1 MVSVLGNSSW
11 SYSGALMA
19 LLLLVVSA
27 WFWAGESAPHGER
40 ASATSRGVFPP
51 CPNELVIQH
60 ERLFKRLLKAVF
72 TTQGVLLE
80 GSIIDAGANDGSES
94 CHFAEWQ
101 PQRLVHAIEPL
112 LENLKHI
119 RKFGKHR
126 PNLRPFHGGLGN
138 TSTWV
143 RAVAPGGSGVT
154 AQVSLLSSKP
164 KARAADSL
172 QSEEHASSFFIH
184 RVDDLFANR
193 WSRER
198 LAFAHWDVEG
208 LELAVVHG
216 AWHTLR
222 LHRPVITVEMFVNRA
237 LKQGQQLLRLIAEA
251 VYDCF
256 LVEEPCGL
264 PLDCRNVI
272 CVPTERTV
280 SFLKLPVV
288 QDAERA
294 HQITS
299 VHSSSLAR
307 HGYPVCVKAAPCCP
321 KNVFGSCC
329 FPACVSKWLLAQ
341 PIKIQQRYAQTPT
354 TSLLREWK
362 AEWAA
367 WPNASAVGYE
377 RKRSG

>member
-1 MVSVLGNSSW
+1 
-11 SYSGALMA
+11 MA

-264 PLDCRNVI
+264 PCVDTRTELCSTCPCAFRPRRSHITLQVKSHPPEWQTRLPQCHLRADGAHCQLPQASCRARCRASSPDHI
-272 CVPTERTV
+272 RA
-280 SFLKLPVV
+280 FV
-288 QDAERA
+288 QSGQARL
-294 HQITS
+294 
-299 VHSSSLAR
+299 SSL
-307 HGYPVCVKAAPCCP
+307 C
-321 KNVFGSCC
+321 
-329 FPACVSKWLLAQ
+329 
-341 PIKIQQRYAQTPT
+341 
-354 TSLLREWK
+354 
-362 AEWAA
+362 
-367 WPNASAVGYE
+367 
-377 RKRSG
+377 